1 MDATLQA
8 LAALLF
14 QSIPTIVFFV
24 FLAIYLKYMFFKPM
38 EKLLEQRRKETEG
51 VRDIAKRAFEE
62 ADKKTSEFE
71 RAIQLARIEIA
82 KENEVLRRRWLE
94 EQAQIVADARADA
107 ARHIERAKF
116 RTTHE
121 IEHAKSEMDTA
132 IDRLSTQIMET
143 LARRSAAQ

>member
-14 QSIPTIVFFV
+14 QSIPTIVFFI
-24 FLAIYLKYMFFKPM
+24 FLAVYLKYMFFKPM

-94 EQAQIVADARADA
+94 EQAQIVADAREDA
-107 ARHIERAKF
+107 AKHLERAKI
-116 RTTHE
+116 RTAHE
-121 IEHAKSEMDTA
+121 IEQAKSDMDTS
-132 IDRLSTQIMET
+132 IDSLSTQIVET
-143 LARRSAAQ
+143 LVRRSAA